1 MGTTVTNIYNA
12 NATTKASAEDFWK
25 KNIINVWHYRIVP

>member
-25 KNIINVWHYRIVP
+25 KKHHKCVAL